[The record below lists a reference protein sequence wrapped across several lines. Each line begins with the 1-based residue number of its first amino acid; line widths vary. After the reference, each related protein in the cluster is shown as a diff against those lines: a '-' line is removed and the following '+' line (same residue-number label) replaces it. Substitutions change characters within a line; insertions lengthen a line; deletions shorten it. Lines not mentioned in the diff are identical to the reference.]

1 MMRLPSMFSR
11 RNGPFQVV
19 IISLMLIITP
29 VVVGDNPALGL
40 NCDRTTHDYS
50 GWRKK
55 EWMDSWF
62 NKKLFIPDN
71 LLTGGSNSKSMHWE
85 RRSVSSTGRE
95 TILRFQLLPNGKMIA
110 KMKQSGSDTVIQR
123 YKCDKTPAI
132 VKAERKARYLAE
144 EKKEA
149 ELAAKKEA
157 DEKAKLE
164 AEITAKLEAEMA
176 AKKKAEEE
184 AAKKAELTAALE
196 AETVV
201 KEVQEEEKNQGL
213 TEKEKAEKEEE
224 AKRKAE
230 LAAKKKAEKEEE
242 AKRKA
247 ELAAKKK
254 AELAAKKKAQAQ
266 KTAEEMKL
274 AQREIVDLR
283 EASIDFVKTGENL
296 DVLAW
301 SEYLGKLPIENDIWN
316 TNELKTYQEFR
327 KFAFSTEGFEDFYDA
342 FLQRKQV
349 LAMKRYGEILEVA
362 KKVERGLSEAVVD
375 TIGTKESK
383 RFSTALKALQKAME
397 TPEKITASHN
407 TTFDAL
413 VKRQEAILESYRKK
427 LARETELREQI
438 KIVKSAL
445 EELDKSGLPS
455 KYTKLVDDTLD
466 ELVEVVAVSVA
477 ELGDLVSRANRALDS
492 VKSFQNKPSNSGES
506 GTQTELTSS
515 SKEFSLDQ
523 TTSLWNEGGPAFS
536 KFREKWIRRKIFVT
550 GVVTEKRVSQDG
562 DTLFITLDPN
572 PGALYRNATAVVHW
586 VEKEK
591 IALIQQSQLIG
602 QVLTFEGILS
612 SFNNDRSVSI
622 DDSKLR

>member
-1 MMRLPSMFSR
+1 MRFPSMFSR

-19 IISLMLIITP
+19 IISLMLIITS

-40 NCDRTTHDYS
+40 NCDRTTHDCS

-85 RRSVSSTGRE
+85 KRSVSSTGRE

-110 KMKQSGSDTVIQR
+110 KMKQGGVNTVIQR

-144 EKKEA
+144 QKKEA

-230 LAAKKKAEKEEE
+230 LAAKKKAE
-242 AKRKA
+242 
-247 ELAAKKK
+247 
-254 AELAAKKKAQAQ
+254 LAAKKKAQAQ

-274 AQREIVDLR
+274 AQREMVDLR

-301 SEYLGKLPIENDIWN
+301 SEYLGKLPIENNIWN

-375 TIGTKESK
+375 TIGTKDSK

-407 TTFDAL
+407 TTFDVQ

-438 KIVKSAL
+438 KIVKTAL

-466 ELVEVVAVSVA
+466 ELVEVVAGSVA
-477 ELGDLVSRANRALDS
+477 ELSDLVSRANRALDS

-536 KFREKWIRRKIFVT
+536 KFREKWIRRKVFVT